1 MWEVSYTIT
10 PEQGYFDEGERF
22 LWDAGVYLESIRS
35 MEFVADGSLVLVYEI
50 DGNAGALRRCLE
62 AAPEKVIEY
71 SIIEETEPL
80 VAQIR
85 FRPDEPLERLLD
97 VHKSYGVTVEF
108 PIRYTEQNPSTV
120 EMVETGPRE
129 ELRARIERTRSLA
142 DVHINHV
149 HRHDPNSEQPFRE
162 LTERQQEVLRAA
174 AELGYYRIP
183 REATHEEIAEELGCS
198 KSVVGQHLRRVE
210 SALVS
215 SVLPADF
222 GGSA

>member
-35 MEFVADGSLVLVYEI
+35 MEFVADGSVVLVYEV
-50 DGNAGALRRCLE
+50 DGSLEALRRCLE
-62 AAPEKVIEY
+62 AASGKIVDYTI
-71 SIIEETEPL
+71 SEESDPL
-80 VAQIR
+80 VAQLR
-85 FRPDEPLERLLD
+85 FHPDEPLETLLD
-97 VHKSYGVTVEF
+97 VHQSYGVTVEF
-108 PIRYTEQNPSTV
+108 PITYTEWDPATV
-120 EMVETGPRE
+120 EIVETGPRE
-129 ELRARIERTRSLA
+129 ELRARIERTRSIA
-142 DVHINHV
+142 DIHINHV

-183 REATHEEIAEELGCS
+183 REATHEEIADELGCS

-215 SVLPADF
+215 SILPSDL
-222 GGSA
+222 GGTP